1 MSDPASPG
9 AVPAGAA
16 GAAAP
21 AWIEAKALWRKF
33 TSNETGTGHAD
44 IRIGIAASFT
54 AHNLVQ
60 FVGAPL
66 LSAGYRPQI
75 ALGPYNQLFQVCL
88 DPQSHFGAQCDAIA
102 LLWRIEDLLQG
113 EIDGALR
120 QDKEAWERAVKKL
133 DSLTAG
139 ISALRS
145 AFRGMI
151 IVSVPALPTG
161 LPVGPLSL
169 DNPIRLGAFHR
180 AVAAQF
186 IENVSKL
193 EHVRLLDF
201 DVIQRE
207 VGYAAA
213 FDARQWYLYRQPFT
227 DQFLHRAGAQFARIL
242 LAARQSAKKCV
253 VLDCDNTLWGG
264 VVGEDGIDGIEL
276 GSEYPGSAFCDFQR
290 LLLHWRRQGIFLAIL
305 SKNNEADVWEVFDKH
320 RGMVLSRKD
329 ISAWQINWLPK
340 AENIAL
346 IASALHIGLDSL
358 VFIDD
363 SPMEI
368 DYMRQAQP
376 AVTSILLPE
385 DPAQF
390 QSLLRR
396 VALFDRLDIT
406 DEDLARVDMVRAE
419 IDRDELGA
427 KLTKQEFLRAL
438 ELRVEFSPAKPDDL
452 SRVTQLINKTNQFNL
467 TTIRR
472 TLEEARALA
481 HAQYHRIY
489 SLRVWDKFG
498 DYGLTGVVIIEIS
511 PDRRTWAI
519 DSLMLS
525 CRVLGRGVEAALV
538 AALASD
544 ARAQGAT
551 ELVGSY
557 VPTKKNSLCATFLPD
572 HGFRQDGE
580 RWRLPLAQAPIFPSC
595 ITRVDAS
602 EACDTIQAA

>member
-1 MSDPASPG
+1 MSDAASLRAAP
-9 AVPAGAA
+9 A

-33 TSNETGTGHAD
+33 SSELAAEGPTD
-44 IRIGIAASFT
+44 IHIGIAASFT

-66 LSAGYRPQI
+66 LAAGYRPQI
-75 ALGPYNQLFQVCL
+75 KLGPYNQLFQVCL

-102 LLWRIEDLLQG
+102 LLWRIEDLLQD
-113 EIDGALR
+113 EVDSVLR
-120 QDKEAWERAVKKL
+120 YDKETWERAAQKL
-133 DSLTAG
+133 DSLTAA

-151 IVSVPALPTG
+151 VVSVPALPTG
-161 LPVGPLSL
+161 FPVGPLSL
-169 DNPIRLGAFHR
+169 DNPMGLGAFHR
-180 AVAAQF
+180 AVTTQF
-186 IENVSKL
+186 TENIAKL

-201 DVIQRE
+201 DVIQRQ
-207 VGYAAA
+207 VGYAAS
-213 FDARQWYLYRQPFT
+213 FDARQWYLYKQPFT
-227 DQFLHRAGAQFARIL
+227 DQFLHRAGVQLARIL
-242 LAARQSAKKCV
+242 LAARRSAKKCV

-290 LLLHWRRQGIFLAIL
+290 LLLHWRQQGIFLAIL

-320 RGMVLSRKD
+320 RGMVLSRMD
-329 ISAWQINWLPK
+329 VSAWQINWSPK
-340 AENIAL
+340 AENVAL
-346 IASALHIGLDSL
+346 IAKALNIGLDSL

-368 DYMRQAQP
+368 AYMRQAQP
-376 AVTSILLPE
+376 DVTSILLPE

-390 QSLLRR
+390 VSMLQG
-396 VALFDRLDIT
+396 VVLFDRLDIT
-406 DEDLARVDMVRAE
+406 AEDLARVDMMRAE
-419 IDRDELGA
+419 MDREDLNA
-427 KLTKQEFLRAL
+427 KMTKDEFLKAL
-438 ELRVEFSPAKPDDL
+438 ELKIEVSRAKPDDL

-472 TLEEARALA
+472 SLEEVRALA
-481 HAQYHRIY
+481 RSQNHRIY

-498 DYGLTGVVIIEIS
+498 DYGLTGVVIIDIS
-511 PDRRTWAI
+511 ADRRDWTI

-525 CRVLGRGVEAALV
+525 CRVLGRGVEAALLAV
-538 AALASD
+538 LAAE
-544 ARAQGAT
+544 ARTEGAT
-551 ELVGSY
+551 EFVGTY
-557 VPTKKNSLCATFLPD
+557 VPTTKNSLCATFLPD

-580 RWRLPLAQAPIFPSC
+580 RWRLPLEQAPIFSAF
-595 ITRVDAS
+595 INRVDGSTTCA
-602 EACDTIQAA
+602 TVQAA